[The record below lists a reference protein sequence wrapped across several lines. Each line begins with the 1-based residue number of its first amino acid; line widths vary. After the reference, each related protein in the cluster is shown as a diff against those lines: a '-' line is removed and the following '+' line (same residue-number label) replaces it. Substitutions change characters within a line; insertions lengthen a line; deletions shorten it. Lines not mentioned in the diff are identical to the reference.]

1 MNEKIEFSQFVTS
14 QKQLREETG
23 KLTADTVER
32 VWGDMEQ
39 FPRLLDVVERFNLT
53 SGTLGGGSANA
64 LLIYGQCPTATRLGS
79 FEDWKKEQ
87 AYIRKG
93 EKGLRIYVRSPG
105 KEDPKTHK
113 TKYFYNV
120 EHRFDISQTTA
131 RSQPEEISWAEPVDI
146 VKAIAKAGP
155 FWVRYDPDIPD
166 GVDATYIP
174 DLREVRVRHGQTAE
188 EMCFPLLTEFCHYE
202 QHRLMGKSYERNP
215 ETNFVAYCGGYVLA
229 RRFGVSA
236 EKSTFQR
243 EVFPEIASGNVQE
256 KCGAVKNLLSSII
269 RASGMAGQEIQRG
282 IAEIERDFGEYVSSP
297 RYRPEESRAG
307 ALAV

>member
-1 MNEKIEFSQFVTS
+1 MNQKIEFSQFINN
-14 QKQLREETG
+14 QKQHREQTG
-23 KLTADTVER
+23 RLTTDTVER
-32 VWGDMEQ
+32 VWGDMEE
-39 FPRLLDVVERFNLT
+39 FPRLLDVAERFNLM

-64 LLIYGQCPTATRLGS
+64 LLIYAQCPHATRLGS

-105 KEDPKTHK
+105 KEDPKTHR

-131 RSQPEEISWAEPVDI
+131 RSQPEKVTWAEPVEI
-146 VKAIAKAGP
+146 VKTSDFG
-155 FWVRYDPDIPD
+155 VEYDPEIPD
-166 GVDATYIP
+166 GVDAVYIP
-174 DLREVRVRHGQTAE
+174 DLKMVRVRHGQTAE

-202 QHRLMGKSYERNP
+202 QHRLMGKTYERNP

-236 EKSTFQR
+236 ESATFQR
-243 EVFPEIASGNVQE
+243 EVFPEIPSGSIQE
-256 KCGAVKNLLSSII
+256 KCGAVKNLLSNII
-269 RASGMAGQEIQRG
+269 RASGMAGQEIQMG
-282 IAEIERDFGEYVSSP
+282 ITEMERNFGEYVSSP
-297 RYRPEESRAG
+297 RYRPEEARAG